1 MQDLPQAQ
9 LLLLNGSRWEPH
21 KLHAQG
27 RRLLNGRW
35 WIQHATDPLTCGAC
49 RTNSPMEGSRL
60 QVQSISQ
67 SACSVWSCRGQP
79 AGRMQPGGSRPLLSG
94 YTERAAPV
102 SSSASSSSTWLPGH
116 CRGQEQQKSQELSL
130 TAASHLSYFLWAV
143 QGHYLPYQSPVF
155 NIILG
160 SEVNDHRR
168 PKLVDA
174 LKEEKVFYSDLSK

>member
-1 MQDLPQAQ
+1 
-9 LLLLNGSRWEPH
+9 
-21 KLHAQG
+21 
-27 RRLLNGRW
+27 
-35 WIQHATDPLTCGAC
+35 
-49 RTNSPMEGSRL
+49 MEESRL

-67 SACSVWSCRGQP
+67 SACSVWSCPGQP

-116 CRGQEQQKSQELSL
+116 CRGQEQQGSQDVSL
-130 TAASHLSYFLWAV
+130 TAASHLSYFLWSV

-174 LKEEKVFYSDLSK
+174 LKEEKVFYSDLSKKCVASKQSIIYSGFFLLLLFPLSLFL